1 MRRLLIVLSMA
12 IVLTACDDKRVYEEY
27 TDFDKRYWMVTDKP
41 AFEFE
46 VPDTRQPYN
55 VYCNIRNSNAYP
67 YSRLF
72 VTYYLQDSTGR
83 ELRKNMIN
91 EYLFDAKTGKPFGRS
106 GLGDLYDQR
115 FLLLKDHRFDKPGKY
130 KVQFEQFMR
139 TDTLQGI
146 VAVGLRVE
154 KAGVEK

>member
-1 MRRLLIVLSMA
+1 MRKLLLMLTSAVL
-12 IVLTACDDKRVYEEY
+12 LTACDDKRVYEEY
-27 TDFDKRYWMVTDKP
+27 KDFDKRYWIINDKP
-41 AFEFE
+41 VFEF
-46 VPDTRQPYN
+46 VVQDTRQPYN
-55 VYCNIRNSNAYP
+55 LYCNVRNSNAYP

-83 ELRKNMIN
+83 EIQKNLFN

-115 FLLLKDHRFDKPGKY
+115 FLILKDHRFDKPGKY
-130 KVQFEQFMR
+130 KIQLEQFMR

-154 KAGVEK
+154 KAGNL

>member
-1 MRRLLIVLSMA
+1 MRRILL
-12 IVLTACDDKRVYEEY
+12 VLTTAALLTGCDDKRVFEEY
-27 TDFDKRYWMVTDKP
+27 QDFDQRYWMVSDKP
-41 AFEFE
+41 AFEFVVE
-46 VPDTRQPYN
+46 DTRQPYN
-55 VYCNIRNSNAYP
+55 LYCNVRNSNAYP

-72 VTYYLQDSTGR
+72 LTYYLQDSTGH
-83 ELRKNMIN
+83 ELRKSLLN

-115 FLLLKDHRFDKPGKY
+115 FVLLKDHRFEKPGKY
-130 KVQFEQFMR
+130 KIQFEQFMR

-154 KAGVEK
+154 KAGM